1 MSAEPTPLR
10 RTWAL
15 PVGGWVATCGALL
28 AIGIGIGYD
37 YAEREPGKF
46 AGALILGGLALIT
59 GAPWWLL
66 GAWSGQ
72 VRRWAHDHPAAPGSP
87 ATPPM
92 PERPTTVVDER

>member
-1 MSAEPTPLR
+1 MKPEPAPLR

-28 AIGIGIGYD
+28 AIAIGIGYD
-37 YAEREPGKF
+37 FADREPGKF

-72 VRRWAHDHPAAPGSP
+72 MRKWAHEHP
-87 ATPPM
+87 T
-92 PERPTTVVDER
+92 PTTVDAERPKDAS